1 MKWVITDK
9 AQIQHNI
16 TWKVLVGPDLC
27 KEFQGRVDVF
37 YARLCKEL
45 SHKWTPMFIM
55 NILVVIFKWLTELK
69 VLMFYENRN

>member
-37 YARLCKEL
+37 YAVMQRTFTQMNSNVHHEYL
-45 SHKWTPMFIM
+45 SSDF
-55 NILVVIFKWLTELK
+55 
-69 VLMFYENRN
+69 